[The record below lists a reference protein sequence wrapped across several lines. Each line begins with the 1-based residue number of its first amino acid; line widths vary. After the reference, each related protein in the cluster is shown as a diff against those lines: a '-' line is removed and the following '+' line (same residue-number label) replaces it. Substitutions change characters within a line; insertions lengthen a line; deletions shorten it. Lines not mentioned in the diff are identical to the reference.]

1 MFDKLEE
8 IEKKYVDLT
17 AKISDPDIISN
28 QSLFKKYMK
37 EHSNL
42 TDVVAKYREYKKVK
56 KTAFHVRIYDIGG

>member
-28 QSLFKKYMK
+28 QFTFK
-37 EHSNL
+37 S
-42 TDVVAKYREYKKVK
+42 
-56 KTAFHVRIYDIGG
+56 I